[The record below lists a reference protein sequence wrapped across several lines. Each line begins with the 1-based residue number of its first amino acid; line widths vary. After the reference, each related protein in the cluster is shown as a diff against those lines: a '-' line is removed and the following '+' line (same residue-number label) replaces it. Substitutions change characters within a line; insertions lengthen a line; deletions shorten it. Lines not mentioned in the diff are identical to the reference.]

1 MTLKTRVPKPELQVV
16 TLSPEFGA
24 THSRTKFDPFFHFCP
39 GTPGTPEM
47 THFLAKKWVTFWA
60 ILSGDY
66 GKKGAKMENRGPKM
80 GSKNWPKMT
89 QKWVIWGKSI
99 HGRVQGNSRTKP
111 VLSPRARARARARG
125 ILKMT
130 HFWPKTDTRLSSH
143 CRCYPLKKWVKNGSF
158 LTYPLS

>member
-39 GTPGTPEM
+39 GTPEIPILDP
-47 THFLAKKWVTFWA
+47 FLDPRYLQNAS
-60 ILSGDY
+60 ISSLSS
-66 GKKGAKMENRGPKM
+66 GKSG
-80 GSKNWPKMT
+80 PKMT

-130 HFWPKTDTRLSSH
+130 HFLATFA
-143 CRCYPLKKWVKNGSF
+143 GA
-158 LTYPLS
+158 